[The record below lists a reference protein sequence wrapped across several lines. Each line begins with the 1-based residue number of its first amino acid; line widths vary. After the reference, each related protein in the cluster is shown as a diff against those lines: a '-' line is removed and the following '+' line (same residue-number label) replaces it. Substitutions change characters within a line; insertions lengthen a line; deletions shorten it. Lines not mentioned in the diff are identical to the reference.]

1 MDTSNRFAQFA
12 PAIQALELDRIN
24 APSDIPASFLL
35 GQEKK
40 LTSHYIPFDSV
51 NPSARLVLVGIT
63 PGFTQWKNAM
73 REAQRQL
80 RAGASA
86 DVAHRA
92 AKQTGAFSG
101 EMRPKLIGL
110 LDHIGLHQWLGLTSC
125 SALFHSASHLVQTTS
140 ILRDP
145 VFITGAKKPNYNGTP
160 NMIRS
165 DFLRAQIEAGF
176 AKEAQALEKAV
187 FVPLGSKVSEGLDW
201 LVQRGVI
208 PADRIL
214 HGLPH
219 PSGANAERI
228 AYFLGRKDRLALSA
242 KTNAARLDRINRD
255 LKESVANLRR
265 PQS

>member
-1 MDTSNRFAQFA
+1 MDTSNRFAQFV
-12 PAIQALELDRIN
+12 PAIQALQLDGIRQ
-24 APSDIPASFLL
+24 PSDIPASFRLDQD
-35 GQEKK
+35 GP

-73 REAQRQL
+73 REAHRQL
-80 RAGASA
+80 HAGASA

-101 EMRPKLIGL
+101 AMRPNLIGL
-110 LDHIGLHQWLGLTSC
+110 LDHIGLHQWLELTSC
-125 SALFHSASHLVQTTS
+125 DALFGSASHLVQTTS
-140 ILRDP
+140 ILRHPIFVD
-145 VFITGAKKPNYNGTP
+145 GQNYNGSP
-160 NMIRS
+160 SMVRS
-165 DFLRAQIEAGF
+165 PFLREQIEAHF
-176 AKEAQALEKAV
+176 AEEARTLDKAV
-187 FVPLGSKVSEGLDW
+187 FVPLGPKVSEGLDW

-228 AYFLGRKDRLALSA
+228 AYFLGRKSRSALSA
-242 KTNAARLDRINRD
+242 KTDAARLDAINRD
-255 LKESVANLRR
+255 LKEQVGSLRR
-265 PQS
+265 PQV

>member
-12 PAIQALELDRIN
+12 PAIQALELDRIK
-24 APSDIPASFLL
+24 APSDIPASFQL
-35 GQEKK
+35 GQDGP
-40 LTSHYIPFDSV
+40 LTSYYIPFDSV

-80 RAGASA
+80 HAGASA

-101 EMRPKLIGL
+101 AMRPNLIGL
-110 LDHIGLHQWLGLTSC
+110 LDHIGLHQWLELSSC
-125 SALFHSASHLVQTTS
+125 DALFGSASHLVQTTS
-140 ILRDP
+140 IQQHP
-145 VFITGAKKPNYNGTP
+145 VFVDGQNYNGTP
-160 NMIRS
+160 NMVRS
-165 DFLRAQIEAGF
+165 PFLRAQIEAHF
-176 AKEAQALEKAV
+176 AAEAKAFNNAV
-187 FVPLGSKVSEGLDW
+187 FVPLGPKVSEGLDW
-201 LVQRGVI
+201 LAQRGVI

-228 AYFLGRKDRLALSA
+228 AYFLGRKARSALSP
-242 KTNAARLDRINRD
+242 KTDAARLDIINRD
-255 LKESVANLRR
+255 LKERVLKLR
-265 PQS
+265 

>member
-1 MDTSNRFAQFA
+1 MDTSDRFAQFA

-80 RAGASA
+80 HAGVST

-101 EMRPKLIGL
+101 AMRPNLIGL
-110 LDHIGLHQWLGLTSC
+110 LDHIGLHRWLGLTSC
-125 SALFHSASHLVQTTS
+125 DALFGSASHLVQTTS
-140 ILRDP
+140 ILRHPIFVD
-145 VFITGAKKPNYNGTP
+145 GQNYNGTP
-160 NMIRS
+160 NMVRS
-165 DFLRAQIEAGF
+165 PFLRTQIEAHF
-176 AKEAQALEKAV
+176 AEEARTLDKAV
-187 FVPLGSKVSEGLDW
+187 FVPLGPKVSEGLDW

-242 KTNAARLDRINRD
+242 KTDADRLDRINRD
-255 LKESVANLRR
+255 LKERVASLRR
-265 PQS
+265 PQA